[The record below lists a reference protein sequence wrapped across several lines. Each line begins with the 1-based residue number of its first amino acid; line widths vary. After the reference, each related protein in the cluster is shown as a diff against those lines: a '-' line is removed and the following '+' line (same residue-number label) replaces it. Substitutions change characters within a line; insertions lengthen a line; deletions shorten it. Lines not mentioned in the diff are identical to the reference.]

1 MPITIFFRDGN
12 KIGLVVSFEK
22 SRNTYISLIFSS
34 IFSQTKMEAFFIE
47 FSYGK
52 AWSNYTALRAMDCLE
67 FHRAGFEFGF
77 NTNFQHD
84 LTLSFDKRETYKSH
98 THDIAVNVK
107 TGKWKDLA
115 IQCGAKVNA
124 DNGRKSP
131 PLLTSGSRDS
141 VSF

>member
-1 MPITIFFRDGN
+1 
-12 KIGLVVSFEK
+12 
-22 SRNTYISLIFSS
+22 
-34 IFSQTKMEAFFIE
+34 MEAFFIE

-52 AWSNYTALRAMDCLE
+52 AWSNYTALRPVDCLE
-67 FHRAGFEFGF
+67 FHRGGVEYFFGL

-84 LTLSFDKRETYKSH
+84 LTLSFDKRETYKTQ
-98 THDIAVNVK
+98 THDISVNVK
-107 TGKWKDLA
+107 PGKWKDLA

-141 VSF
+141 VSFSSKSFSPLQPQQSHKILYYKKLQFL